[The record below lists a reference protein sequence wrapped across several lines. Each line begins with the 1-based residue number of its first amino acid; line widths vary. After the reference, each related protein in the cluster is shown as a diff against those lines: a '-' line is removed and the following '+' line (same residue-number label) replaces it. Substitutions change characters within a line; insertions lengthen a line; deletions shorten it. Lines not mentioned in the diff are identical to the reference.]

1 MASEKKS
8 KKQNIERRAEKLGE
22 VEGKRRPYLG
32 LLFLLLAIVLSAA
45 FANYAPGQDVFFRE
59 SLLKDF
65 IYSTDST
72 SANVCGRV
80 GATFCLVFVSLIGL
94 GLVLLLVYVFELA
107 YLCFTKRAR
116 LIGWGRVL
124 AMLLCLVSLTAMLGM
139 FQMFKEGAIVSTE
152 YFPSGWGGK
161 LGSLLYA
168 DLLHPALRFF
178 GSFILLSIIYAFCF
192 VASFA
197 ESPLEVIREVCLSL
211 RDAARGVGRF
221 FLAFFGLF
229 GRAFKSSGAEGE
241 RQLEPETQGELL
253 KAKKPKRQS
262 KKKIAELMEEE
273 GLQSAEA
280 EAASSLKSAEMSEDS
295 EGEAEGKVGEDEAK
309 PDDGED
315 DFYDGDGEFTMEKS
329 PDAPEEGSSLDEV
342 ETKAGYKPVF
352 RPLESVGEFVED
364 ISASGDGGGDLES
377 VGEGVGLIP
386 ENKPSKLKVSTV
398 ETEEYVAPKQR
409 KTKGNYVFPSVE
421 LLNPPKRAEDFEPE
435 DYDARMAQI
444 IATLKTFK
452 IGVTPAEAFA
462 GPVVTRYEVHPN
474 EGVRINK
481 IAALEE
487 DLALGLKVMKVR
499 VTITGKGTVG
509 IEVPNRVRQN
519 VSMREIL
526 ESKAWN
532 EAKGDIPVVL
542 GKDLT
547 GKPVILDLAK
557 MPHALIAG
565 STGSGKS
572 VCINTIIASLLY
584 RCTPEDLRT
593 IMVDPKMVELQVYN
607 SLPHQLVPVVTDP
620 RKVPAAL
627 AWLIKEMMRRFALF
641 QKMGVRNISGCN
653 AKILKDK
660 AEQEK
665 AEELDALM
673 TPEERAMSYSDEMK
687 VDSADL
693 EIPKAK
699 LPYIVCIIDELAD
712 LMMVAGKEVEA
723 GIARLAQLGR
733 AAGIHLIVATQR
745 PSTDVITGLIKANLP
760 TRIGFKV
767 ASYIDS
773 RTILDNKGAETLI
786 GMGDMLFI
794 PPGSSDLIRA
804 QGAFLS
810 DEEINGLVDALK
822 VNGEPEFEDDIQQQL
837 DAAGEDG
844 GFGDDGDW
852 NDSLAPQAIKII
864 KENNRASISLIQ
876 RKLGIG
882 YPRAAALMDEL
893 EEKGIVGPNNGPS
906 NPREILI

>member
-8 KKQNIERRAEKLGE
+8 KKQNVERRAEKLGD

-32 LLFLLLAIVLSAA
+32 VLFLLIAIVFTAA

-80 GATFCLVFVSLIGL
+80 GATFCLVSISLVGL
-94 GLVLLLVYVFELA
+94 GLILVLVYLYMLSF
-107 YLCFTKRAR
+107 LCFRKRAR
-116 LIGWGRVL
+116 LIGWGRFA
-124 AMLLCLVSLTAMLGM
+124 AMIACVISLTAIFAM
-139 FQMFKEGAIVSTE
+139 FQMFKYDAIVSSE

-168 DLLHPALRFF
+168 DFLHPGLRFF

-197 ESPLEVIREVCLSL
+197 ESPLEVIREIALCF
-211 RDAARGVGRF
+211 RDAFRALGALCLK
-221 FLAFFGLF
+221 FLGLF
-229 GRAFKSSGAEGE
+229 SASSKNFDGE
-241 RQLEPETQGELL
+241 KIEQPASSEEKR
-253 KAKKPKRQS
+253 PKRGR
-262 KKKIAELMEEE
+262 KKSEQNKEEISDDTPSIE
-273 GLQSAEA
+273 EQVKEA
-280 EAASSLKSAEMSEDS
+280 DKEE
-295 EGEAEGKVGEDEAK
+295 
-309 PDDGED
+309 
-315 DFYDGDGEFTMEKS
+315 DFYDGDGEFTMEESPDVRLEDLKEEIPESEVEAQDSFSRKS
-329 PDAPEEGSSLDEV
+329 VYRPLAQVGEFLEDIDLNKEPEDAPENEPESE
-342 ETKAGYKPVF
+342 
-352 RPLESVGEFVED
+352 PLPEQ
-364 ISASGDGGGDLES
+364 ALE
-377 VGEGVGLIP
+377 P
-386 ENKPSKLKVSTV
+386 HTKLKVSTV

-421 LLNPPKRAEDFEPE
+421 LLNPPKRADDFVPE
-435 DYDARMAQI
+435 DYDARMDQI

-509 IEVPNRVRQN
+509 IEVPNKVRQN

-584 RCTPEDLRT
+584 RCTPEDLRM

-665 AEELDALM
+665 AAELDALM
-673 TPEERAMSYSDEMK
+673 TPEERAMSFSDEPK
-687 VDSADL
+687 AESADL
-693 EIPKAK
+693 EIPKSK
-699 LPYIVCIIDELAD
+699 MPYIVCIIDELAD
-712 LMMVAGKEVEA
+712 LMMVAGKEVES

-810 DEEINGLVDALK
+810 DDEINNIVEAIK

-844 GFGDDGDW
+844 GFGDDSEW

-864 KENNRASISLIQ
+864 KENKRASISLIQ
-876 RKLGIG
+876 RKLKIG

-893 EEKGIVGPNNGPS
+893 EEKGIVGPDNGPS

>member
-94 GLVLLLVYVFELA
+94 GLALLLVYIFELA

-116 LIGWGRVL
+116 LIGWGRVF
-124 AMLLCLVSLTAMLGM
+124 AMLFCLVSLTAILGM
-139 FQMFKEGAIVSTE
+139 FQMFKEGAIVSSE

-197 ESPLEVIREVCLSL
+197 ESPLEVIREVCVSL
-211 RDAARGVGRF
+211 RDAARGMGRF
-221 FLAFFGLF
+221 FIAFFAFFGRMF
-229 GRAFKSSGAEGE
+229 KGRADEAKEQSKPDAQAEPLNE
-241 RQLEPETQGELL
+241 
-253 KAKKPKRQS
+253 KKPKRQS
-262 KKKIAELMEEE
+262 KKKLAELIDEEN
-273 GLQSAEA
+273 LQTAEA
-280 EAASSLKSAEMSEDS
+280 EAAEPAKPN
-295 EGEAEGKVGEDEAK
+295 EAPDEAASEAK
-309 PDDGED
+309 PEDGED

-329 PDAPEEGSSLDEV
+329 PDAIEEGSSLDEI
-342 ETKAGYKPVF
+342 EAKAGYKPVF

-377 VGEGVGLIP
+377 VGEGVDLIP

-876 RKLGIG
+876 RKLKIG

-893 EEKGIVGPNNGPS
+893 EEKGIVGPDNGPS

>member
-32 LLFLLLAIVLSAA
+32 VLFLLLAIVLTAA

-59 SLLKDF
+59 SLFKDF

-94 GLVLLLVYVFELA
+94 GLALLLVYIFELA

-116 LIGWGRVL
+116 LIGWGRIS

-139 FQMFKEGAIVSTE
+139 FQMFKEGEIVSSE

-178 GSFILLSIIYAFCF
+178 GSFVLLSIIYAFCF

-197 ESPLEVIREVCLSL
+197 ESPLEVIREVCVSL

-221 FLAFFGLF
+221 FLAFFGFF
-229 GRAFKSSGAEGE
+229 GRAFKSSGAAGE
-241 RQLEPETQGELL
+241 RQPEPETQDELL

-280 EAASSLKSAEMSEDS
+280 EAAPSSKSAEISDDG
-295 EGEAEGKVGEDEAK
+295 EGEAESEGGAK
-309 PDDGED
+309 PEVGED

-329 PDAPEEGSSLDEV
+329 PDAPEDGEV
-342 ETKAGYKPVF
+342 EGGGEVKAGYKPVF
-352 RPLESVGEFVED
+352 RPLERVGEFVED
-364 ISASGDGGGDLES
+364 ISASGEAKGALES
-377 VGEGVGLIP
+377 LGESAPLSSEVQP
-386 ENKPSKLKVSTV
+386 QKLKVSTV

-421 LLNPPKRAEDFEPE
+421 LLSPIKRADDFEPE

-519 VSMREIL
+519 VGMREIL

-673 TPEERAMSYSDEMK
+673 TPEERAMSRSDEMK

-693 EIPKAK
+693 EIPKVK

-712 LMMVAGKEVEA
+712 MMMVAGKEVEA

-786 GMGDMLFI
+786 GKGDMLFI

-804 QGAFLS
+804 QGALLS
-810 DEEINGLVDALK
+810 DEEINALVDALK

-852 NDSLAPQAIKII
+852 RDSLAPQAIKII

-876 RKLGIG
+876 RKLKIG

-893 EEKGIVGPNNGPS
+893 EEKGVVGPDNGPS

>member
-94 GLVLLLVYVFELA
+94 GLTLLLVYIFELA

-116 LIGWGRVL
+116 LIGWGRVF
-124 AMLLCLVSLTAMLGM
+124 AMLFCLVSLSAMLGM
-139 FQMFKEGAIVSTE
+139 FQMFKEGAIVSSE

-178 GSFILLSIIYAFCF
+178 GSFVLLSIIYAFCF

-197 ESPLEVIREVCLSL
+197 ESPLEVIREVCVSL
-211 RDAARGVGRF
+211 RDAARGMCKF
-221 FLAFFGLF
+221 FIAFFGFF
-229 GRAFKSSGAEGE
+229 GRMFKGSADEAQSKPDAQAEP
-241 RQLEPETQGELL
+241 LKET
-253 KAKKPKRQS
+253 KPKRQS
-262 KKKIAELMEEE
+262 KKKLAELIDEEN
-273 GLQSAEA
+273 LQTAEA
-280 EAASSLKSAEMSEDS
+280 ETAEP
-295 EGEAEGKVGEDEAK
+295 AK
-309 PDDGED
+309 PDEAPDEAESAAKPEEGED

-329 PDAPEEGSSLDEV
+329 PDAPEEGSPLDEI
-342 ETKAGYKPVF
+342 EAKAGYKPVF

-377 VGEGVGLIP
+377 VGEGAGLIP

-519 VSMREIL
+519 VGMREIL

-673 TPEERAMSYSDEMK
+673 TPEERAMSRSDEMK

-693 EIPKAK
+693 EIPKVK

-712 LMMVAGKEVEA
+712 MMMVAGKEVEA

-786 GMGDMLFI
+786 GKGDMLFI

-804 QGAFLS
+804 QGALLS
-810 DEEINGLVDALK
+810 DEEINALVDALK

-844 GFGDDGDW
+844 GFGDDSEW
-852 NDSLAPQAIKII
+852 NDPLVPQAIKII
-864 KENNRASISLIQ
+864 KENKRASISLIQ
-876 RKLGIG
+876 RKLGLG
-882 YPRAAALMDEL
+882 YPKAAALMDKL
-893 EEKGIVGPNNGPS
+893 EEKGIVGPDNGPS
-906 NPREILI
+906 KPREILI